1 MEVADDDLPFL
12 ALKYGSQAGGV
23 LHAFVLRFKAAFPEL
38 AQQKENIFLRIV
50 YE

>member
-12 ALKYGSQAGGV
+12 ALKYGSQAGGA
-23 LHAFVLRFKAAFPEL
+23 LHALVLWFKAAFPEL
-38 AQQKENIFLRIV
+38 AQQKENVFLRIV